1 MSNRYDLEDRL
12 LKMEGGDELVNML
25 HDALDDAE
33 EEGYDT
39 GYDDGCEE
47 SDEMLDKD
55 KLEGHL
61 AKALQERYEYLKRGG
76 EWQREL
82 LPNDEFASPADNYAA
97 GFLDAMRLLKV
108 KP

>member
-1 MSNRYDLEDRL
+1 MTEWTNQK
-12 LKMEGGDELVNML
+12 LKKLPEPELYVGL
-25 HDALDDAE
+25 PE
-33 EEGYDT
+33 RT
-39 GYDDGCEE
+39 
-47 SDEMLDKD
+47 
-55 KLEGHL
+55 
-61 AKALQERYEYLKRGG
+61 ALQERYEYLKRGG